1 MVGFAVRFVVRVE
14 SSNLTGWRQTLF
26 PLMRFF
32 RQRAKLVRYDDKL
45 SEADVKDAFCSIS
58 PGNPFWQALDHV
70 IDQTLLDA
78 IDDVSDPKNAEKPG
92 SLAHAAGGVDK
103 LSTLKSKIQNLRI
116 LDNLG

>member
-1 MVGFAVRFVVRVE
+1 
-14 SSNLTGWRQTLF
+14 
-26 PLMRFF
+26 MRFF